1 MSTTYM
7 DIGVK
12 ATLFC
17 GSIAVFG
24 VVDFI
29 REFDRL
35 KKLKKE
41 HDDQ

>member
-17 GSIAVFG
+17 GSLAVVG
-24 VVDFI
+24 VIDFS
-29 REFDRL
+29 REIKRL

-41 HDDQ
+41 QDDQ